1 MGSIFHGCDRAQSP
15 LPPSVMDTRGNG
27 IFNRENAYNHVITQ
41 LSFGPRIP
49 GSDGQKKFINWADN
63 LLVSYGWATR
73 TQVAQINGIEIN
85 NLIATRGN
93 GLPRVLLGTHFDT
106 RAKASRDK
114 VPDKQEQPVP
124 GANDG
129 ASGVA
134 ILLELARVLPND
146 NHGTITLA
154 FFDAEDQGG
163 IEELPWIIGSNYY
176 TNNLSETIDQAI
188 IIDMVGDENLVI
200 YQEQNSDI
208 NITQSIWG
216 RAKEL
221 GYEANFNPSLAYNIL
236 DDHIPFIEAD
246 IPSVLI
252 IDMEYPYWHTTED
265 TIDHVSAA
273 SLSIVGNTLLSWL
286 TSQ

>member
-1 MGSIFHGCDRAQSP
+1 
-15 LPPSVMDTRGNG
+15 
-27 IFNRENAYNHVITQ
+27 
-41 LSFGPRIP
+41 
-49 GSDGQKKFINWADN
+49 
-63 LLVSYGWATR
+63 
-73 TQVAQINGIEIN
+73 
-85 NLIATRGN
+85 
-93 GLPRVLLGTHFDT
+93 
-106 RAKASRDK
+106 
-114 VPDKQEQPVP
+114 
-124 GANDG
+124 
-129 ASGVA
+129 
-134 ILLELARVLPND
+134 
-146 NHGTITLA
+146 
-154 FFDAEDQGG
+154 
-163 IEELPWIIGSNYY
+163 
-176 TNNLSETIDQAI
+176 
-188 IIDMVGDENLVI
+188 MVGDENLVI

>member
-1 MGSIFHGCDRAQSP
+1 MGSIFPGCDRAQSP

-134 ILLELARVLPND
+134 ILLELARVLP
-146 NHGTITLA
+146 
-154 FFDAEDQGG
+154 
-163 IEELPWIIGSNYY
+163 IEELTWIIGSNYS